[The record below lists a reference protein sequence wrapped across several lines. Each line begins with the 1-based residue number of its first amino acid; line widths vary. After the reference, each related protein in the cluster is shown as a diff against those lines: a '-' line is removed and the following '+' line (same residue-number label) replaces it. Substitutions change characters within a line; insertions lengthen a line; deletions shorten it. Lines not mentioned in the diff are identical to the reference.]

1 MRRRE
6 VIGVFYQLVS
16 LAIERKVQALIIAGD
31 LLQAQMP
38 PQEQRSAVTAGFSR
52 LADQGIP
59 VFLVPGHDETRLSIL
74 ERLELPG
81 NVYLLNAE
89 GVNVSHLVPGLTVY
103 GFPVDLAQDFRPLEN
118 FRRLDRP
125 GVHLGVA
132 HGTYVGLPEEPAD
145 RWLPIPPEDIARS
158 GLDYLALG
166 HYHEFFSC
174 AHGGTHAVY
183 PGSPARLDF
192 GQAATRSALLVT
204 LGEGPPSVERLTLRD
219 RQYLEFCFDLAE
231 RAFPDVLAELNEKA
245 NPEAC
250 AKVTLVGTIGEG
262 IDFFAERI
270 LEKYTDSFFY
280 LEVDDRTQIS
290 LPSSGQ
296 AILDLF
302 VRRSRAALN
311 EPDLT
316 PEERAAEEYAI
327 RAGLIALKG
336 GPL

>member
-1 MRRRE
+1 
-6 VIGVFYQLVS
+6 
-16 LAIERKVQALIIAGD
+16 
-31 LLQAQMP
+31 
-38 PQEQRSAVTAGFSR
+38 VTAGFSR

-59 VFLVPGHDETRLSIL
+59 VFLVPGHEETRLSIL
-74 ERLELPG
+74 DRLELPG

-103 GFPVDLAQDFRPLEN
+103 GFPVGLAQDFRPLEN
-118 FRRLDRP
+118 FRRLDRS

-132 HGTYVGLPEEPAD
+132 HGTYMGLPEEPAD
-145 RWLPIPPEDIARS
+145 RWLPLPPEDIARS

-192 GQAATRSALLVT
+192 GQGANRSALLVT
-204 LGEGPPSVERLTLRD
+204 LGEGPPGIERLAIRD
-219 RQYLEFCFDLAE
+219 RQYLELRFDLGS
-231 RAFPDVLAELNEKA
+231 RSFPDLLAELDEKTD
-245 NPEAC
+245 PEVC
-250 AKVTLVGTIGEG
+250 AKVTLGGTIGEE

-270 LEKYTDSFFY
+270 MEKYANSFFH
-280 LEVDDRTQIS
+280 LQVADQTQVS
-290 LPSSGQ
+290 PPSSGQ

-302 VRRSRAALN
+302 VRRSKAALN

-316 PEERAAEEYAI
+316 LEERAVEEYAI

-336 GPL
+336 GRL

>member
-1 MRRRE
+1 
-6 VIGVFYQLVS
+6 
-16 LAIERKVQALIIAGD
+16 
-31 LLQAQMP
+31 MP
-38 PQEQRSAVTAGFSR
+38 PQEQRSAITAGFSR

-59 VFLVPGHDETRLSIL
+59 VFLVPGHEETRLSIL

-103 GFPVDLAQDFRPLEN
+103 GFPVGLAQDFRPLEN
-118 FRRLDRP
+118 FRRLDHP

-132 HGTYVGLPEEPAD
+132 HGTYVGLPGESSD
-145 RWLPIPPEDIARS
+145 RWLPITPEDIARS

-192 GQAATRSALLVT
+192 GQGAARSALLVS
-204 LGEGPPSVERLTLRD
+204 LGEGPPGVERLTIRD
-219 RQYLEFCFDLAE
+219 RQYLELRFDLGE
-231 RAFPDVLAELNEKA
+231 RSFPDLLAELDEKVD
-245 NPEAC
+245 PEVC
-250 AKVTLVGTIGEG
+250 AMVTLVGTIGEG
-262 IDFFAERI
+262 LEFFADRI
-270 LEKYTDSFFY
+270 LEKYANSFFY
-280 LEVDDRTQIS
+280 LEVSDRTQVS

-296 AILDLF
+296 AILDSF
-302 VRRSRAALN
+302 IRRSKEALN

-316 PEERAAEEYAI
+316 PEERAVEEYAI

-336 GPL
+336 GRL